1 MCGNESNEYCNC
13 VWETNGFTN
22 YCKEDELRYLS
33 EWYIEL
39 LECTNNEEQELYC
52 SGKNIV
58 YSKDDLNSD
67 KTLTFQIRPDSRGNY
82 GKKMLFCFYN
92 YIDESSDDYKL
103 NIQFTSSSTNRPK
116 VAYGC
121 SSNEKGINKAQK
133 IEENKELTCSGGY
146 NIFFVALLKTQHKSS
161 PITFKLMLKQSS
173 LNKYVAA
180 FSAAVIFI
188 LLLTCIICCI
198 TRYYNNKARRKI
210 LILMNERARANM
222 RIIEEENNN
231 MDIDNAENLEEI
243 NKEKLDQL
251 FSTKMAEHLYKSEYN
266 QYGGGCSI
274 CLENF
279 KKKSKVSMTP
289 CKHVF
294 HFNCIKD
301 WLYKNAKNP
310 KCPNCNKEVLA
321 NEESNIDGKFD
332 ETKIIK
338 VKKKKLKIIII
349 SIII

>member
-1 MCGNESNEYCNC
+1 
-13 VWETNGFTN
+13 
-22 YCKEDELRYLS
+22 
-33 EWYIEL
+33 
-39 LECTNNEEQELYC
+39 
-52 SGKNIV
+52 
-58 YSKDDLNSD
+58 
-67 KTLTFQIRPDSRGNY
+67 
-82 GKKMLFCFYN
+82 
-92 YIDESSDDYKL
+92 
-103 NIQFTSSSTNRPK
+103 
-116 VAYGC
+116 
-121 SSNEKGINKAQK
+121 
-133 IEENKELTCSGGY
+133 
-146 NIFFVALLKTQHKSS
+146 
-161 PITFKLMLKQSS
+161 MLKQSS

-274 CLENF
+274 CLENL

-338 VKKKKLKIIII
+338 VKKKSSK
-349 SIII
+349 